1 MKFIDNLTN
10 WYVRTN
16 RKRLK
21 GEGVTRNDTKAALD
35 TLFMVVYT
43 LVRYGQQH
51 ITPTLFYQ
59 SFVQAFYVLFQI
71 MEGGVLNI

>member
-21 GEGVTRNDTKAALD
+21 GESTTLADSRQALVSLPKD
-35 TLFMVVYT
+35 LS
-43 LVRYGQQH
+43 
-51 ITPTLFYQ
+51 I
-59 SFVQAFYVLFQI
+59 
-71 MEGGVLNI
+71 